1 MPDSHR
7 LTRAPAALR
16 AAARQRG
23 VLRCLWALAAL
34 GGLCGPARGSLGAD
48 EPPLPGAPPVPPDA
62 PAQAPEAPG
71 GAPPAWAE
79 QVEGWVRDLAS
90 ERYEVRERAR
100 EQLEAQGT
108 RAPEVLRAHA
118 DDPDPEV
125 RRTVRAL
132 LARLEKVAEAVP
144 APAQDLAGI
153 GCVQVRGEGLPLG
166 RVLEELGVA
175 LGGQLQVPSDRLGTR
190 LERLPALESEPA
202 FAAIERVAAAAGL
215 VAPEPFDGMGQL
227 VLRAAPP
234 GAQASPSGTA
244 GPVRVRATRVE
255 AARPLGVE
263 GPVTHG
269 LTLELQLAPAVQ
281 LVTYRAPRVL
291 RAEDGAGR
299 AWKALAGSDANT
311 TYGVGGDTRR
321 VETRITLERADPD
334 AAERLARLDLLLEL
348 RLRSERREAVFEGLD
363 GLPRSQSLPGAEVVL
378 EEAAPAEGRS
388 DSWSLTVA
396 CRLDSE
402 VARASVDVWV
412 DLSDG
417 TRRRMLAMGGR
428 SSSSADGRLRLV
440 GRIHGLREGT
450 RPRAARVTWYA
461 REVQGELAVTLA
473 DVPLR

>member
-1 MPDSHR
+1 MPYSHR
-7 LTRAPAALR
+7 PLRAPAALR

-48 EPPLPGAPPVPPDA
+48 EPPLPGAPPVPPYA

-144 APAQDLAGI
+144 APAQDLGGLGRLDLRAD
-153 GCVQVRGEGLPLG
+153 GLPLR
-166 RVLEELGVA
+166 RVLEELGEA
-175 LGGQLQVPSDRLGTR
+175 LGGPLVAPAEA
-190 LERLPALESEPA
+190 LERPVTLALSGEPA
-202 FAAIERVAAAAGL
+202 FAAVERVAAAAGL
-215 VAPEPFDGMGQL
+215 VAPGPFDGQGQL
-227 VLRAAPP
+227 ALLAPAP
-234 GAQASPSGTA
+234 GAEASPAGSA
-244 GPVRVRATRVE
+244 GPLRVRATRVE
-255 AARPLGVE
+255 TARPLGVE

-269 LTLELQLAPAVQ
+269 LVLELQLAPAVQ

-291 RAEDGAGR
+291 RAEDAQGR
-299 AWKALAGSDANT
+299 HWRPLPGSDANT

-321 VETRITLERADPD
+321 VETRITLERAEPE
-334 AAERLARLDLLLEL
+334 AGEHLARLDVQVEL
-348 RLRSERREAVFEGLD
+348 RLRADLRQAVFGALD
-363 GLPRSQSLPGAEVVL
+363 GLPRTLDLPGAELVL
-378 EEAAPAEGRS
+378 EAAGPAEGRS
-388 DSWSLTVA
+388 DAWSLELS

-402 VARASVDVWV
+402 VARNSIDVWV
-412 DLSDG
+412 ELSDG

-440 GRIHGLREGT
+440 GRVHNLREAT
-450 RPRAARVTWYA
+450 PRAVRLAWYA
-461 REVQGELAVTLA
+461 REVQGELAVSLA